1 MKYIKK
7 FEDNKKEYV
16 IITYGKQGLAIAIN
30 TPTNVFHPSFRYLK
44 DVKDVKDNTIK
55 TYTLEE
61 AEKEITKFDI
71 EYNHMYTFRCVPLEE
86 FELMIYTDKFNI

>member
-1 MKYIKK
+1 MKYLKK

-16 IITYGKQGLAIAIN
+16 IITDGKQGLAIAIN
-30 TPTNVFHPSFRYLK
+30 TPTNVFHPFFYL
-44 DVKDVKDNTIK
+44 KDVKDNTIK